1 MAAPAKKTEPK
12 VSSYLIMLRYFMF
25 FVFFGCVLALV
36 GLFGMVAEA

>member
-1 MAAPAKKTEPK
+1 MAAPAKNAEPK

-25 FVFFGCVLALV
+25 FIFFGCVLALV

>member
-1 MAAPAKKTEPK
+1 MAAPAKNTEPK

-25 FVFFGCVLALV
+25 FIFFACVLALV